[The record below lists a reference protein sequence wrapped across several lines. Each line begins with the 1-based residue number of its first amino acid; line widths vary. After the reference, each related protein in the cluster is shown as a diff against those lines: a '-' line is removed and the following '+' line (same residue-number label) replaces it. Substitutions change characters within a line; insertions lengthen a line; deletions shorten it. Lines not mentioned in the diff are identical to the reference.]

1 MAVKVTKTVNRV
13 LNVAIPAIGDRSGRR
28 AAPRRTSDNR
38 SMSKSAVPRRR
49 LLDFLGGSPTF
60 VAEGCRVTGDIETV
74 GPLVM
79 CGIVRGDGHVRGA
92 LSLGARAEW
101 EGEIRAERGVIAGKI
116 TGILTVEDK
125 LEIGATAVI
134 RARVTARVIA
144 IAKGAVIDGEL
155 VVTSGQPVVSF
166 EEKRSP
172 AAAD

>member
-1 MAVKVTKTVNRV
+1 
-13 LNVAIPAIGDRSGRR
+13 
-28 AAPRRTSDNR
+28 
-38 SMSKSAVPRRR
+38 MSESPKRR
-49 LLDFLGGSPTF
+49 LLDFMGGSPTF
-60 VAEGCRVTGDIETV
+60 VAEGCRITGDIETV

-92 LSLGARAEW
+92 LSLTAKAEW
-101 EGEIRAERGVIAGKI
+101 EGEIRAERGVVAGKV

-134 RARVTARVIA
+134 RARVSARAIA

-155 VVTSGQPVVSF
+155 IVTSGQPIVSF

-172 AAAD
+172 ERAAQAPEG